1 MRLCLFTDV
10 LALVGLGEVADGDA
24 FYMLPMY
31 LPVDNQ
37 CAALEQK
44 MAHSK
49 KTLFFY
55 LAVFTAVLLQ
65 LFCLAA
71 ADAPKY
77 DNLALGIPGK
87 CDTLIDRPGYAL
99 GYIEYHEQAAFVIYK
114 LTAREAL
121 TKEAQRTN
129 RFRSDPEIPTG
140 SATTADYHR
149 SGYDRGHL
157 APAADMA
164 FSVQTMADSFFMS
177 NMSPQKPAF
186 NRGIWKRL
194 EEQVRQI
201 AIREKA
207 IYVVTGPILPKKKTV
222 TIGANQVT
230 VPTHYYKVIFD
241 LTPPRKMIGFILP
254 NEGSDRPLED
264 FAVTVDVVEKA
275 TGLNFFS
282 ALPQAVQKK
291 LESKITVSEWKF

>member
-1 MRLCLFTDV
+1 MYNKKVKLRWNFLLLIYILFS
-10 LALVGLGEVADGDA
+10 LFGLS
-24 FYMLPMY
+24 
-31 LPVDNQ
+31 
-37 CAALEQK
+37 AAEPPQ
-44 MAHSK
+44 
-49 KTLFFY
+49 
-55 LAVFTAVLLQ
+55 
-65 LFCLAA
+65 
-71 ADAPKY
+71 Y

-140 SATTADYHR
+140 SATTGDYRR

-164 FSVQTMADSFFMS
+164 FSVQTMADSFFVS
-177 NMSPQKPAF
+177 NISPQKPAF

-275 TGLNFFS
+275 TGLDFFS
-282 ALPQAVQKK
+282 ALPKAVQER
-291 LESKITVSEWKF
+291 LECTISVSAWELD

>member
-1 MRLCLFTDV
+1 MYNKKVKLRWNFLLLIYILFS
-10 LALVGLGEVADGDA
+10 LFGLS
-24 FYMLPMY
+24 
-31 LPVDNQ
+31 
-37 CAALEQK
+37 AAEPPQ
-44 MAHSK
+44 
-49 KTLFFY
+49 
-55 LAVFTAVLLQ
+55 
-65 LFCLAA
+65 
-71 ADAPKY
+71 Y

-140 SATTADYHR
+140 SATTADYRR

-157 APAADMA
+157 APAADMT

-186 NRGIWKRL
+186 NRGIGKRL

-275 TGLNFFS
+275 TGLDFFS
-282 ALPQAVQKK
+282 ALPKAVQER
-291 LESKITVSEWKF
+291 LESTISVSAWELD

>member
-1 MRLCLFTDV
+1 MYNKKVKLRWNFLLLIYILFS
-10 LALVGLGEVADGDA
+10 LFGLS
-24 FYMLPMY
+24 
-31 LPVDNQ
+31 
-37 CAALEQK
+37 AAEPPQ
-44 MAHSK
+44 
-49 KTLFFY
+49 
-55 LAVFTAVLLQ
+55 
-65 LFCLAA
+65 
-71 ADAPKY
+71 Y

-140 SATTADYHR
+140 SATTADYRR

-164 FSVQTMADSFFMS
+164 FSGQTMADSFFMS

-201 AIREKA
+201 AIREKV

-241 LTPPRKMIGFILP
+241 LKPPRKMSGFILP
-254 NEGSDRPLED
+254 NEGSDEPLAT
-264 FAVTVDVVEKA
+264 FAVTVDAVEKA

-282 ALPQAVQKK
+282 RVPKEEQER
-291 LESKITVSEWKF
+291 LERTISVKAWNGL